1 MARKLKRTVRQVIHP
16 NLQIRLSEEQHRAL
30 SQLAALEG
38 LPTSA
43 WARMILLR
51 EVKPKE
57 K

>member
-1 MARKLKRTVRQVIHP
+1 MARKLKRVLRQGVV

-30 SQLAALEG
+30 SQCAGFHG
-38 LPTSA
+38 LSTSA